1 MTGQAQ
7 EQAQEQKRPVV
18 VISGIGPTAQMYS
31 ELDKTFDVAVFDQQA
46 AQQIAG
52 IVGKGVL
59 CPRMGAGAPL
69 VDRARNDSALIIGE
83 IVNELPHLHYS
94 LDGKE
99 PKILSDM
106 STWLPGLT
114 ALHVPELLL
123 SLRTLDAF
131 IKEREVVAVIVHEDV
146 TPRFRALAL
155 WARAHDIPSIHVPHG
170 NCFARVRPDIH
181 DTSVCDWILAASP
194 YMRDWYTAR
203 GFVKRRI
210 KVTGFPTWDRWLDI
224 TERID
229 QPHARRALHL
239 DLDKPTLQFCTQW
252 AQRTNFVDDHTAPEA
267 MPHLALGAVQK
278 LGWQMIWTL
287 HPGDGK
293 DHEQACANLAA
304 AYRVPAL
311 VTRGHLA
318 LAIRAADVVLSAG
331 PSNVLVEVGFCD
343 RPPVVYPLR
352 GYGFDGEPPY
362 LAGMSVDET
371 VTALERALDRGNW
384 EQARAGF
391 VRRYAYRNDGK
402 ASARAARQVRK
413 IINSI

>member
-1 MTGQAQ
+1 MTGQ
-7 EQAQEQKRPVV
+7 EQEQKRPVV
-18 VISGIGPTAQMYS
+18 IVSGIGPTAQLYS

-52 IVGKGVL
+52 IIGKGVM
-59 CPRMGAGAPL
+59 CPRLGAGTPL

-99 PKILSDM
+99 PAALADM

-114 ALHVPELLL
+114 ALHVPEILL

-131 IKEREVVAVIVHEDV
+131 IKERKIAAVVVHEDV

-155 WARAHDIPSIHVPHG
+155 WAGARDIPAIHVPHG

-181 DTSVCDWILAASP
+181 DTSVCDWILTASS
-194 YMRDWYTAR
+194 YMRDWYAER
-203 GFVKRRI
+203 GFPKRRI
-210 KVTGFPTWDRWLDI
+210 RVVGFPTWDRWANI

-229 QPHARRALHL
+229 QAHARQALHL
-239 DLDKPTLQFCTQW
+239 EPDKPTLHFCTQW
-252 AQRTNFVDDHTAPEA
+252 AQRTNFVDDHAAPEA
-267 MPHLALGAVQK
+267 MVHFALGAVQK

-343 RPPVVYPLR
+343 RPPLTYPLR
-352 GYGFDGEPPY
+352 GYGYDGEPPY
-362 LAGMSVDET
+362 LAGMSVDGT
-371 VTALERALDRGNW
+371 VAALERALGREDW
-384 EQARAGF
+384 ERARDGF
-391 VRRYAYRNDGK
+391 VKRYAYRNDGK
-402 ASARAARQVRK
+402 ATVRAARQIGK
-413 IINSI
+413 IVGQ